1 LAEILN
7 AGEMM
12 KPFILVNGEVR
23 DGCIAE
29 GIAALRQGA
38 SALDAAELVAR
49 AVESDVNDHSV
60 GFSGLP
66 NILGEVELDA
76 SIMDGATLASGAV
89 AALKG
94 YPHPISVARQ
104 VMERL
109 PHVLLAGEGAAQFA
123 QEVGAEAKDLLTPE
137 AKAIYLKRLKGVLG
151 DLGIEIGDSGLEMRS
166 GRSQTS
172 NLQSQSTNLKSQ
184 ISQSGISLSELVG
197 RALKYHEGG
206 DTMNVVV
213 RDASGHIVSAV
224 TTSGVAWKYPGR
236 VGDSPIVGAGNY
248 VDDRYGAATCTG
260 VGELTIRHG
269 TAVRAVALLQAGQG
283 LAQVGRAIMRDLL
296 PLSKPQN
303 AWIRL
308 LLMDRAGNVGG
319 FCTHA
324 NAVYKVQAIDED
336 APRVETSELVQ

>member
-1 LAEILN
+1 
-7 AGEMM
+7 M

-89 AALKG
+89 AALQG

-109 PHVLLAGEGAAQFA
+109 PHVLLAGAGAAQFA
-123 QEVGAEAKDLLTPE
+123 QEIGAEPKELLTPE
-137 AKAIYLKRLKGVLG
+137 AREIWLKRLKAVLR
-151 DLGIEIGDSGLEMRS
+151 DSGLEIGDWGLEMR
-166 GRSQTS
+166 GDPSQIS
-172 NLQSQSTNLKSQ
+172 NLKSQ
-184 ISQSGISLSELVG
+184 PSDLKSLISNSPISLSELVH

-213 RDASGHIVSAV
+213 RDATGHIVSAV

-236 VGDSPIVGAGNY
+236 VGDSPVIGAGNY

-269 TAVRAVALLQAGQG
+269 TALRAVTMLQAGLSMQ
-283 LAQVGRAIMRDLL
+283 QTGRATVRDLL

-308 LLMDRAGNVGG
+308 LVMDKDGNVGG

-324 NAVYKVQAIDED
+324 NAIYKVQAVDED
-336 APRVETSELVQ
+336 TPRVETSELIQ

>member
-1 LAEILN
+1 
-7 AGEMM
+7 MM

-38 SALDAAELVAR
+38 SAIDAAELVAR

-89 AALKG
+89 AALQG

-109 PHVLLAGEGAAQFA
+109 PHVLLAGAGAAQFA
-123 QEVGAEAKDLLTPE
+123 QEIGAESKELLTPE
-137 AKAIYLKRLKGVLG
+137 AREIWLKRLKAVLR
-151 DLGIEIGDSGLEMRS
+151 DSGLEIGDWGLEMR
-166 GRSQTS
+166 GE
-172 NLQSQSTNLKSQ
+172 QSQISNLKSQ
-184 ISQSGISLSELVG
+184 PSDLKSLISNSPISLSELVH

-213 RDASGHIVSAV
+213 RDATGHIVSAV

-236 VGDSPIVGAGNY
+236 VGDSPVIGAGNY

-269 TAVRAVALLQAGQG
+269 TALRAVTMLQAGLSMQ
-283 LAQVGRAIMRDLL
+283 QTGRATLRDLL

-308 LLMDRAGNVGG
+308 LVMDKDGNVGG

-324 NAVYKVQAIDED
+324 NAIYKVQAVDED
-336 APRVETSELVQ
+336 TPRVETSELIQ

>member
-1 LAEILN
+1 ME
-7 AGEMM
+7 
-12 KPFILVNGEVR
+12 PFILVNGEVR

-29 GIAALRQGA
+29 GITALRQGA

-76 SIMDGATLASGAV
+76 SIMDGGTLASGAV

-109 PHVLLAGEGAAQFA
+109 PHVLLAGAGAAQFA
-123 QEVGAEAKDLLTPE
+123 QEIGAEPKDLLTPE
-137 AKAIYLKRLKGVLG
+137 AKAIYLKRLKGVMR
-151 DLGIEIGDSGLEMRS
+151 DLGMEIGDLRLETGDS
-166 GRSQTS
+166 DEQSPIS
-172 NLQSQSTNLKSQ
+172 NLQSHPSNLQSL
-184 ISQSGISLSELVG
+184 ISNSRTPLSELVW

-213 RDASGHIVSAV
+213 RDATGHIVSAV

-236 VGDSPIVGAGNY
+236 VGDSPIIGAGNY
-248 VDDRYGAATCTG
+248 ADDRYGAATCTG

-269 TAVRAVALLQAGQG
+269 TALRAVTLLQAGLG
-283 LAQVGRAIMRDLL
+283 LAQVGRATVRDLL
-296 PLSKPQN
+296 PLSKPHN

-308 LLMDRAGNVGG
+308 LVMDKEGNVGG

-324 NAVYKVQAIDED
+324 GATFKLQSLNED
-336 APRVETSELVQ
+336 APRIETCEAVA

>member
-12 KPFILVNGEVR
+12 KSFILVNGEVR

-104 VMERL
+104 VMQRL
-109 PHVLLAGEGAAQFA
+109 PHVLLAGAGAAQFA
-123 QEVGAEAKDLLTPE
+123 QEIGAEPKDLLTPE
-137 AKAIYLKRLKGVLG
+137 AKEIWLKRLNAVIKDWKSENG
-151 DLGIEIGDSGLEMRS
+151 DLRLEIGDSDA
-166 GRSQTS
+166 QTIS
-172 NLQSQSTNLKSQ
+172 NLQSL
-184 ISQSGISLSELVG
+184 ISKPGTPLSELVR

-213 RDASGHIVSAV
+213 RDANGHIVSAV

-236 VGDSPIVGAGNY
+236 VGDSPIIGAGNY

-269 TAVRAVALLQAGQG
+269 TALRAVTMLQAGMSLMQT
-283 LAQVGRAIMRDLL
+283 GRATVRDLL

-308 LLMDRAGNVGG
+308 LVMDKDGNVGG
-319 FCTHA
+319 YCTHA
-324 NAVYKVQAIDED
+324 DAIYKVQTVDED
-336 APRVETSELVQ
+336 APRIETAELIQ

>member
-1 LAEILN
+1 
-7 AGEMM
+7 M

-89 AALKG
+89 AALQG

-109 PHVLLAGEGAAQFA
+109 PHVLLAGAGAAQFA
-123 QEVGAEAKDLLTPE
+123 QEIGAEPKELLTPE
-137 AKAIYLKRLKGVLG
+137 AREIWLKRLKAVLRDSGVVKG
-151 DLGIEIGDSGLEMRS
+151 DLRLEIGDSDA
-166 GRSQTS
+166 QTIA
-172 NLQSQSTNLKSQ
+172 NLKSL
-184 ISQSGISLSELVG
+184 ISNSPISLSELVH

-213 RDASGHIVSAV
+213 RDATGHIVSAV

-236 VGDSPIVGAGNY
+236 VGDSPVIGAGNY

-269 TAVRAVALLQAGQG
+269 TALRAVTMLQAGLSMQ
-283 LAQVGRAIMRDLL
+283 QTGRATVRDLL

-308 LLMDRAGNVGG
+308 LVMDKDGNVGG

-324 NAVYKVQAIDED
+324 NAIYKVQAVDED
-336 APRVETSELVQ
+336 TPRVETSEVIA

>member
-1 LAEILN
+1 
-7 AGEMM
+7 MM

-89 AALKG
+89 AALQG

-109 PHVLLAGEGAAQFA
+109 PHVLLAGAGAAQFA
-123 QEVGAEAKDLLTPE
+123 QEIGAEPKELLTPE
-137 AKAIYLKRLKGVLG
+137 AREIWLKRLKGILG
-151 DLGIEIGDSGLEMRS
+151 DLGLEIGDWGSEMR
-166 GRSQTS
+166 GDP
-172 NLQSQSTNLKSQ
+172 SQ
-184 ISQSGISLSELVG
+184 ISYLKSLISNSRIPLAELVH

-213 RDASGHIVSAV
+213 RDATGHIVSAV

-236 VGDSPIVGAGNY
+236 VGDSPVIGAGNY
-248 VDDRYGAATCTG
+248 VDDRYGAAACTG

-269 TAVRAVALLQAGQG
+269 TALRAVTMLQAGLSLEQT
-283 LAQVGRAIMRDLL
+283 GRATLRDLV

-308 LLMDRAGNVGG
+308 LVMDKDGNVGG

-324 NAVYKVQAIDED
+324 NAIYKMQAVDED
-336 APRVETSELVQ
+336 APRVETSELIQ

>member
-1 LAEILN
+1 
-7 AGEMM
+7 MM

-89 AALKG
+89 AALQG

-109 PHVLLAGEGAAQFA
+109 PHVLLAGAGAAQFA
-123 QEVGAEAKDLLTPE
+123 QEIGAEPKELLTPE
-137 AKAIYLKRLKGVLG
+137 AREIWLKRLKAVLR
-151 DLGIEIGDSGLEMRS
+151 DSGLEVGDWGLETS
-166 GRSQTS
+166 GDPSEIS
-172 NLQSQSTNLKSQ
+172 NLKSL
-184 ISQSGISLSELVG
+184 ISNSPISLSELVQ

-213 RDASGHIVSAV
+213 RDATGHIVSAV

-236 VGDSPIVGAGNY
+236 VGDSPVIGAGNY

-269 TAVRAVALLQAGQG
+269 TALRAVTMLQAGLSMQ
-283 LAQVGRAIMRDLL
+283 QTGRATVRDLL

-308 LLMDRAGNVGG
+308 LVMDKDGNVGG

-324 NAVYKVQAIDED
+324 NAIYKVQAVDED
-336 APRVETSELVQ
+336 TPRVETSELIQ

>member
-1 LAEILN
+1 
-7 AGEMM
+7 M

-38 SALDAAELVAR
+38 AALDAAELVAR

-76 SIMDGATLASGAV
+76 SIMDGATLTSGAV

-94 YPHPISVARQ
+94 YPHPISVARK

-109 PHVLLAGEGAAQFA
+109 PHVLLAGAGAAQFA
-123 QEVGAEAKDLLTPE
+123 QEVGAEPKELLTPE
-137 AKAIYLKRLKGVLG
+137 ARAIWLKRLKAVLRDAG
-151 DLGIEIGDSGLEMRS
+151 LEIGDWGLEMS
-166 GRSQTS
+166 GDPSQIS
-172 NLQSQSTNLKSQ
+172 NLKSQ
-184 ISQSGISLSELVG
+184 LSDLQSLISNSSISLSELVH

-213 RDASGHIVSAV
+213 RDATGHIVSAV

-236 VGDSPIVGAGNY
+236 VGDSPIIGAGNY
-248 VDDRYGAATCTG
+248 VDDRYGAAACTG

-269 TAVRAVALLQAGQG
+269 TALRAVTMLQAGMSMEQ
-283 LAQVGRAIMRDLL
+283 AGRATMRDLL
-296 PLSKPQN
+296 PLSRPQN

-308 LLMDRAGNVGG
+308 LVMDKEGNVGG

-324 NAVYKVQAIDED
+324 KAIYKMQALDED
-336 APRVETSELVQ
+336 APRVYTSEVIA

>member
-1 LAEILN
+1 MEIGVPLAEILN

-12 KPFILVNGEVR
+12 KSYILVNGEVR

-104 VMERL
+104 VMQRL
-109 PHVLLAGEGAAQFA
+109 PHVLLAGAGAAQFA
-123 QEVGAEAKDLLTPE
+123 REIGAEPKDLLTPE
-137 AKAIYLKRLKGVLG
+137 AKEIWLKRLKAVLR
-151 DLGIEIGDSGLEMRS
+151 DSGIETGNWGLEINGGQAQISDLQALISRS
-166 GRSQTS
+166 GV
-172 NLQSQSTNLKSQ
+172 
-184 ISQSGISLSELVG
+184 SLSDLVQ

-213 RDASGHIVSAV
+213 RDANGHIVSAV

-236 VGDSPIVGAGNY
+236 VGDSPIIGAGNY

-269 TAVRAVALLQAGQG
+269 TALRAVTMLQAGMSF
-283 LAQVGRAIMRDLL
+283 AQTGRATLRDLL

-308 LLMDRAGNVGG
+308 LVMDKDGNVGG
-319 FCTHA
+319 YCTHA
-324 NAVYKVQAIDED
+324 DAIYKVQLVDEE
-336 APRVETSELVQ
+336 APRIQTAELIQ

>member
-1 LAEILN
+1 
-7 AGEMM
+7 M

-38 SALDAAELVAR
+38 SAIDAAELVAR

-89 AALKG
+89 AALQG

-109 PHVLLAGEGAAQFA
+109 PHVLLAGAGAAQFA
-123 QEVGAEAKDLLTPE
+123 QEIGAEPKELLTPE
-137 AKAIYLKRLKGVLG
+137 AREIWLKRLKAVLR
-151 DLGIEIGDSGLEMRS
+151 DSGLEIGDWGLEMR
-166 GRSQTS
+166 GDPSQIS
-172 NLQSQSTNLKSQ
+172 NLKSQ
-184 ISQSGISLSELVG
+184 PSDLKSLISNSPISLSELVH

-213 RDASGHIVSAV
+213 RDATGHIVSAV

-236 VGDSPIVGAGNY
+236 VGDSPVIGAGNY

-269 TAVRAVALLQAGQG
+269 TALRAVTMLQAGLSMQ
-283 LAQVGRAIMRDLL
+283 QTGRATVRDLL

-308 LLMDRAGNVGG
+308 LVMDKDGNVGG

-324 NAVYKVQAIDED
+324 NAIYKVQAVDED
-336 APRVETSELVQ
+336 TPRVETSEVIA

>member
-1 LAEILN
+1 
-7 AGEMM
+7 M

-89 AALKG
+89 AALQG

-109 PHVLLAGEGAAQFA
+109 PHVLLAGAGAAQFA
-123 QEVGAEAKDLLTPE
+123 QEIGAEPKELLTPE
-137 AKAIYLKRLKGVLG
+137 AREIWLKRLKAVLRDSGVVKG
-151 DLGIEIGDSGLEMRS
+151 DLRLEIGDSDA
-166 GRSQTS
+166 QTIA
-172 NLQSQSTNLKSQ
+172 NLKSL
-184 ISQSGISLSELVG
+184 ISNSPISLSELVH

-213 RDASGHIVSAV
+213 RDATGHIVSAV

-236 VGDSPIVGAGNY
+236 VGDSPVIGAGNY

-269 TAVRAVALLQAGQG
+269 TALRAVTMLQAGLSMQ
-283 LAQVGRAIMRDLL
+283 QTGRATLRDLL

-308 LLMDRAGNVGG
+308 LVMDKDGNVGG

-324 NAVYKVQAIDED
+324 NAIYKVQAVDED
-336 APRVETSELVQ
+336 TPRVETSEVIA